1 MATTNIG
8 NNLINVTDL
17 SYALAHLTS
26 NFNSA
31 IQGQTDY
38 TDAKVGEVLES
49 LFSVLH
55 FKGGIAGASSSPGT
69 YTPSGITGDVYK
81 VTTAGYING
90 IKVEVND
97 TLICTSDVEKATAS
111 NYTTV
116 RNNWLII
123 QGNTDGVVIGPAS
136 ATNNNIAVFDGTTGK
151 LIKNSGYTIATSVPS
166 GAVFT
171 DTKITQTPTTTNAT
185 YELLFSNTANNNTL
199 TEGARK
205 TSTLTYNP
213 STKALVTGGTVNG
226 YTLAAASAK
235 GVDTSIAANST
246 STNLPTSQA
255 VSNFANTTLADYARL
270 DGANFTGPVS
280 FGDSVSADD
289 LTAGQL
295 MVTGNAS
302 FTNNINANTINGV
315 EVGSNPKFTDTVYTH
330 PTHTSYNNGLY
341 KITINNL
348 GHVTSATAVA
358 KSDITGLGIPAQ
370 DTTYSTATSST
381 LGLVKIGYAAN
392 GKNYPV
398 QLSNGQMYVNVPWT
412 DTNTDTN
419 THYTAH
425 LRTANSATSTSQVT
439 TATSNPYLNLIEE
452 SALRDS
458 VRIMG
463 DGATTVTSS
472 ADGKTITVKSTDTNT
487 WRGIQNNLTSDSTT
501 DSLSAAQGKA
511 LANGSARD
519 NTKLPLAGGTM
530 TGAISRAGVST
541 SWNKGRDNVLIKTT
555 SINGYTPLWSAKTTN
570 GSWDVG
576 TYDNAS
582 YTDDL
587 IFSYITDTNYA
598 NNNATTAQ
606 IKFLENGHIVGALDG
621 NATTATEFSSN
632 ATVALTGD
640 TIGTSAGSKKSWS
653 VATTTNYITNLGRPA
668 SADYLTPSYLSKVH
682 FCLASSSMTTHKP
695 PAGDGYITTY
705 HWDNSGWAAQFYLRH
720 DKNDPSPMVRG
731 ATNSSNTSD
740 WGEWKYI
747 LTEANYTN
755 YTADI
760 NGADQT
766 SSVSIY
772 APTAGGTADTQALVG
787 DGTTKA
793 PKWVNISPG
802 ISITAG
808 DASNAPKINVT
819 VLGRSGTAQAITKA
833 STSVY
838 GVTKLSSTS
847 SSSEQSL
854 AATPKLVYD
863 SIAALDVSNITGF
876 GAGKTLATLTE
887 TNGKISATFQSI
899 AIAPSQITSTTN
911 DNGKTLISNGTT
923 TEWGTRTLV
932 QIVRW

>member
-1 MATTNIG
+1 MTLTYAGSNAGAQIAANIPQVSSSSAGVAPKGATVSTQTQNTKFLREDGTWAAPSYTTNTNTDTLVKQENSTANSTLRVLLSHDANDTTATNSSYKSG
-8 NNLINVTDL
+8 KLTFNPSSGTLTATNLRGALTSSQVTTALGFTPYTKNEVNNLIASVFHYKGTKATVGDL
-17 SYALAHLTS
+17 P
-26 NFNSA
+26 
-31 IQGQTDY
+31 
-38 TDAKVGEVLES
+38 
-49 LFSVLH
+49 
-55 FKGGIAGASSSPGT
+55 SSSNT
-69 YTPSGITGDVYK
+69 TGDVWHI
-81 VTTAGYING
+81 TADGSEYVWNG
-90 IKVEVND
+90 SAWEE
-97 TLICTSDVEKATAS
+97 LG
-111 NYTTV
+111 TV
-116 RNNWLII
+116 IDL
-123 QGNTDGVVIGPAS
+123 
-136 ATNNNIAVFDGTTGK
+136 
-151 LIKNSGYTIATSVPS
+151 SGYAQLS
-166 GAVFT
+166 
-171 DTKITQTPTTTNAT
+171 
-185 YELLFSNTANNNTL
+185 
-199 TEGARK
+199 
-205 TSTLTYNP
+205 
-213 STKALVTGGTVNG
+213 
-226 YTLAAASAK
+226 
-235 GVDTSIAANST
+235 
-246 STNLPTSQA
+246 
-255 VSNFANTTLADYARL
+255 
-270 DGANFTGPVS
+270 GANFTGPVN

-295 MVTGNAS
+295 LVTGNAS
-302 FTNNINANTINGV
+302 FTNNISANTINGV

-358 KSDITGLGIPAQ
+358 KADITGLGIPAQ

-412 DTNTDTN
+412 DTNTDTD

-472 ADGKTITVKSTDTNT
+472 ADGKTITVKSTDTNTHNTSYLYAGASNGSVNATTTSGNTYLINVDGGSATSRIKLVPGNNMSITSDASGNVTFAATDTNT

-640 TIGTSAGSKKSWS
+640 TTGTSAGSKKSWS

-787 DGTTKA
+787 DGATKA

-863 SIAALDVSNITGF
+863 SIAALDVSNISGF